1 MVVEADSPCQADKVI
16 EAEISLSDR
25 SSSVA
30 DKVLCQEFMQSKVL
44 RKSEFKVRLKLDL
57 KLVSI
62 IRLICSY
69 LYCGKN
75 IVLELMLKLRKLKD
89 CKYI

>member
-1 MVVEADSPCQADKVI
+1 
-16 EAEISLSDR
+16 
-25 SSSVA
+25 
-30 DKVLCQEFMQSKVL
+30 MQSKVL

-62 IRLICSY
+62 IRPICSY